1 MIFMT
6 QTCNLATILVVED
19 DIIVSEIICAHLKSA
34 GYATV
39 TASDVASALSQ
50 FDIHRVELAI
60 VDVNLPDGLGFDLA
74 VALRKRRDCGVIYLT
89 SRSAVDDLVAGFA
102 AGGDDYIV
110 KPADPRELSV
120 RVDAV
125 LRRFRKSIVAVEK
138 VIAFAGWTLDLVRR
152 ELADG
157 DGLLVPLTRAEFD
170 LFAALVQSGI
180 SILDRSYLLEVVRST
195 ENGIGS
201 RSIDVLVSRIRRK
214 IARASKPAPQIVT
227 YHGQGYSFRTPAE

>member
-1 MIFMT
+1 MVSMT
-6 QTCNLATILVVED
+6 QTSNMATILVVED
-19 DIIVSEIICAHLKSA
+19 DIIVREIICAHLKTA

-39 TASDVASALSQ
+39 TANNVASALAQ
-50 FDIHRVELAI
+50 FGAHRVELAI
-60 VDVNLPDGLGFDLA
+60 IDVNLPDGLGFDLA

-89 SRSAVDDLVAGFA
+89 SRSAVDDLIAGFA

-110 KPADPRELSV
+110 KPADPRELSA

-125 LRRFRKSIVAVEK
+125 LRRFRKSVVAVEK

-170 LFAALVQSGI
+170 LFAALVQSGV
-180 SILDRSYLLEVVRST
+180 SILDRSYLLEVVRSAET
-195 ENGIGS
+195 VTGS
-201 RSIDVLVSRIRRK
+201 RSIDVLISRIRRK

-227 YHGQGYSFRTPAE
+227 YHGLGYSFRMLPE